1 MEVPVGE
8 DAIWSRLL
16 VAEDN
21 YQADVAAND
30 AEAIEALDRIPQ
42 AVVMDCQMP
51 LIDGYAATAAIR
63 EAEGPSRHV
72 PIIAMTASAMEGERE
87 RCLPAG
93 MDDYM
98 SKPINRHLLAAT
110 LERWIASGA
119 VRLQSADR
127 GGVV

>member
-1 MEVPVGE
+1 
-8 DAIWSRLL
+8 
-16 VAEDN
+16 
-21 YQADVAAND
+21 
-30 AEAIEALDRIPQ
+30 
-42 AVVMDCQMP
+42 MDCQMP
-51 LIDGYAATAAIR
+51 VMDGNAATAAIR

-98 SKPINRHLLAAT
+98 SKPINRDLLAAM

-119 VRLQSADR
+119 LGLQSGRLR
-127 GGVV
+127 GRGLAV